1 VLGDDWKTGNQ
12 SKMRKKVILI
22 LKKWGDKLIEPDY
35 TGDISSTKLIN
46 NISKLG
52 TTPTLRI
59 NKLNRLLNTNDLIRT
74 MQVQDGLSTMIVE
87 QTFINKN
94 NKKIEFDAMWDS
106 SLTSLTSKG
115 KLDIEV
121 VDITSRISSLNEKK

>member
-1 VLGDDWKTGNQ
+1 MLGDDWKTGNQ

>member
-1 VLGDDWKTGNQ
+1 
-12 SKMRKKVILI
+12 
-22 LKKWGDKLIEPDY
+22 
-35 TGDISSTKLIN
+35 
-46 NISKLG
+46 
-52 TTPTLRI
+52 
-59 NKLNRLLNTNDLIRT
+59 